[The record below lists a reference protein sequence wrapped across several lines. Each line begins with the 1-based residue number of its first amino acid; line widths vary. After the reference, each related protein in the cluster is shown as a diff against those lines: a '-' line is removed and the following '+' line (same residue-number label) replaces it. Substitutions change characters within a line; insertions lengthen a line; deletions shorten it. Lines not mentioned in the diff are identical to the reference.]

1 MMTADAQ
8 ATAIHEASL
17 KVINAVRPIRDLS
30 RKIINPI
37 SVNKDTEELIFMHP
51 DSVTLLKKDA
61 AGMRAAWNTAK
72 AALDAAFTS

>member
-1 MMTADAQ
+1 MVVDAQ

-17 KVINAVRPIRDLS
+17 KVVDAVRPIRDLS
-30 RKIINPI
+30 RQIIKPI
-37 SVNKDTEELIFMHP
+37 SVDEDTKEPIFMHP

-72 AALDAAFTS
+72 VALDAAFTS